1 MVHAPSGR
9 RLSRNNG
16 LSCTVSYPKAV
27 QVVYASSSHA
37 CSQAAF
43 RFDLGRKMN
52 FWNELSASARQGSYA
67 GLMFLLA
74 AGAAFFCF
82 FVVALLVLR
91 FANPPFSAVMLRDRL
106 AGAEVHYKWTPIEQ
120 ISDHVIRAVISSE
133 DARFCQHFGID
144 FHEWRRVMRAAE
156 RDGIDAVRGAST
168 ITMQVAKNLFL
179 WTDRS
184 YVRKGLE
191 LAITPIIELVWPK
204 RRIMEVYLNIAQWG
218 PGLFGIGVAARRHF
232 KRAPL
237 QLSVHQASLL
247 TASLPA
253 PSVRKAGA
261 ATRFTRRIA
270 TRIRHRMRSDAVR
283 TDCVIRG
290 PGSRRSLR

>member
-1 MVHAPSGR
+1 MPPSGR
-9 RLSRNNG
+9 RLSRENCFSDR
-16 LSCTVSYPKAV
+16 LSYPKAA
-27 QVVYASSSHA
+27 QVVYASSSPA
-37 CSQAAF
+37 NNQAAF
-43 RFDLGRKMN
+43 RIDLGCNMK
-52 FWNELSASARQGSYA
+52 FWNELSASARQGAYA
-67 GLMFLLA
+67 GLLFLLA
-74 AGAAFFCF
+74 AGVGFFGL
-82 FVVALLVLR
+82 FVTVLLILR
-91 FANPPFSAVMLRDRL
+91 FVDPPISAVMLRDRL
-106 AGAEVHYKWTPIEQ
+106 AGAEVHHKWTPIEQ
-120 ISDHVIRAVISSE
+120 VSDNLIRAVISSE
-133 DARFCQHFGID
+133 DARFCQHYGVD
-144 FHEWRRVMRAAE
+144 FHEWRRVLRAAE

-232 KRAPL
+232 KRAPS

-261 ATRFTRRIA
+261 ATRFMHRIA
-270 TRIRHRMRSDAVR
+270 TRIRQRMRSDAVR
-283 TDCVIRG
+283 TDCVVR
-290 PGSRRSLR
+290 